1 MQATY
6 QSDGA
11 GAATE
16 GRAHRTAPVARR
28 REREESMKNADE
40 RNGILVVLSSPSG
53 AGKSTM
59 TRRLLADQG
68 GVSVSISV
76 TTRPPRP
83 GEVDGRDYFFCSKQA
98 FTEMIERG
106 ELLEHADVFG
116 YRYGTPRAPVE
127 AALADGRDMIFD
139 VDWQGAQQLRLSSL
153 GRFVVSIFLLPPSIS
168 ALSERLRQRAQD
180 TAEVIAA
187 RMAKARSE
195 ISHWAEYDYVLIN
208 DDLDQCYGQIVTIV
222 EAERLRLPRQ
232 RGMRRF
238 VDRLNAQFDAE

>member
-1 MQATY
+1 MTHAI
-6 QSDGA
+6 
-11 GAATE
+11 
-16 GRAHRTAPVARR
+16 
-28 REREESMKNADE
+28 E

-59 TRRLLADQG
+59 TRRLLTDQEG
-68 GVSVSISV
+68 ISVSVSV

-83 GEVDGRDYFFCSKQA
+83 GEIDALDYFFVSKQS
-98 FTEMIERG
+98 FRDMIEQG

-116 YRYGTPRAPVE
+116 HRYGTPRAPVE
-127 AALADGRDMIFD
+127 VALAEGRDMIFD
-139 VDWQGAQQLRLSSL
+139 VDWQGAQQLRLSAL
-153 GRFVVSIFLLPPSIS
+153 GRSVVSIFILPPSIETL
-168 ALSERLRQRAQD
+168 AERLCMRAQD
-180 TAEVIAA
+180 SAEVISA

-208 DDLDQCYGQIVTIV
+208 DDLDRCYAQIATIV

-238 VDRLNAQFDAE
+238 VDRLNAEFDAE